1 MAAAHGSAPARVV
14 RIFSALAMVPLDM
27 QTCSRIGLASSL
39 AVACALV
46 SVRVSLESFQAS
58 SSSLPS
64 RLEGYLRTTV
74 RPTASERKLLTAG
87 GPIAKLLD
95 ADAGKEVA
103 VFGAVWINAPVGAY
117 IEAAKD
123 IETFEKGGR
132 FKLTQRIS
140 APPRLE
146 DFAALHLPEDDVN
159 DLRLCRVGHCQLKL
173 GEKGLQAFRTEVNW
187 NGFGT
192 QAAAEAVMRRLAFE
206 YVNGYLEGGNERL
219 AVYRD
224 SSRPTFV
231 AAEFRSMVDRMP
243 ALTTYM
249 PNMRRYLLEYPRATL
264 PDATSFLYWQETDFG
279 LKPTIRINHVTI
291 REGPD
296 IAIVASKMLY
306 ATHYFWTALE
316 LRVLLPDAARGQG
329 FWLVTISRGRSDG
342 LGGFTG
348 IFVRRRARSE
358 ALNSV
363 LTALTATKG
372 RLERPR

>member
-1 MAAAHGSAPARVV
+1 MYS
-14 RIFSALAMVPLDM
+14 
-27 QTCSRIGLASSL
+27 CSRVGLASGL
-39 AVACALV
+39 AVAWALF
-46 SVRVSLESFQAS
+46 SAGVSLESFQAS

-64 RLEGYLRTTV
+64 PLEGYVRTTV

-95 ADAGKEVA
+95 ADASKEVA
-103 VFGAVWINAPVGAY
+103 VFGAVWIDAPVGAY
-117 IEAAKD
+117 VKAAKD
-123 IETFEKGGR
+123 IESFEKGGR
-132 FKLTQRIS
+132 FRLTKRIS

-146 DFAALHLPEDDVN
+146 DFGELHLPEDDVK
-159 DLRLCRVGHCQLKL
+159 DLRFCRVGHCQLKL
-173 GEKGLQAFRTEVNW
+173 GEKELQAFRTEVNW
-187 NGFGT
+187 SGSGT
-192 QAAAEAVMRRLAFE
+192 QAAAERVMRRLAFE
-206 YVNGYLEGGNERL
+206 YVTGYLDGGNERL

-224 SSRPTFV
+224 TSRPTFV

-249 PNMRRYLLEYPRATL
+249 PNLRRYLLEYPRVAL

-296 IAIVASKMLY
+296 ITIVASKMLY

-342 LGGFTG
+342 LSGFRG

-358 ALNSV
+358 AVKGV
-363 LTALTATKG
+363 LAALTTTKG

>member
-1 MAAAHGSAPARVV
+1 MYS
-14 RIFSALAMVPLDM
+14 
-27 QTCSRIGLASSL
+27 CSRIGLASSF
-39 AVACALV
+39 AAACALF
-46 SVRVSLESFQAS
+46 SAGVSLESFQAS

-64 RLEGYLRTTV
+64 PLEGYVRTTV
-74 RPTASERKLLTAG
+74 RPTASERKRLTAG

-95 ADAGKEVA
+95 ADASKEVA
-103 VFGAVWINAPVGAY
+103 VFGAVWINAPASAY
-117 IEAAKD
+117 VKAAKD
-123 IETFEKGGR
+123 IESFEKGGR
-132 FKLTQRIS
+132 FRLTKRIS

-146 DFAALHLPEDDVN
+146 DFAALHLPEDDVK
-159 DLRLCRVGHCQLKL
+159 DLRSCRVGHCQLKL

-187 NGFGT
+187 SGSGA

-206 YVNGYLEGGNERL
+206 YVNGDLEGGNERL

-224 SSRPTFV
+224 TSRPTFV
-231 AAEFRSMVDRMP
+231 AAEFRSMVERMP

-249 PNMRRYLLEYPRATL
+249 PNMRRYLLEYPRVVL

-296 IAIVASKMLY
+296 ITIVASKMLY

-342 LGGFTG
+342 LSGFRG

-358 ALNSV
+358 AVKGV
-363 LTALTATKG
+363 LAALTTTKG